1 MLAPVR
7 TLPVRSWPLVLLGV
21 AVSCGGGSVDGRL
34 ETTASEV
41 CLSDKRVC
49 IAVPTDALE
58 EPLQIRIAPTTDLPG
73 GQIGEGYDISAVGKD
88 SVTFLKPAKISFSL
102 DMAEGA
108 GVTNLNLLKLYTKGP
123 EGDWQPLDAAFVDRV
138 RNVITGETSHLSP
151 FVILR
156 SDLLPD
162 GGLPVELDGGTRD
175 ASVIVIPPFDG
186 GQRDAGAPDAGRPD
200 SGTPVDAGTPDAG
213 MPDAGMPDA
222 GMPDAGTPD
231 AGFDAGTPDAGMPDA
246 GMPDAGVDAGTP
258 DAGVDAGTPDAG
270 VDAGEPD
277 AGEADAGVDAGT
289 DDAGTDAGE
298 PDAGDGG

>member
-73 GQIGEGYDISAVGKD
+73 GQIGEGYDISAAGKD

-102 DMAEGA
+102 ELAEGA

-123 EGDWQPLDAAFVDRV
+123 DGDWQPLDSAFVDRV

-162 GGLPVELDGGTRD
+162 GGMPIELDGGTRD
-175 ASVIVIPPFDG
+175 ASVIVVPPFDG
-186 GQRDAGAPDAGRPD
+186 GQRDAGPPDAGRPD
-200 SGTPVDAGTPDAG
+200 SGTPMDAGTDAGAPVDAGTDAG
-213 MPDAGMPDA
+213 STVDAGPPDA

-231 AGFDAGTPDAGMPDA
+231 AGTPDAGA
-246 GMPDAGVDAGTP
+246 SVDAGVDAGTP
-258 DAGVDAGTPDAG
+258 DAGEPDAGEPDAG

-277 AGEADAGVDAGT
+277 AGGADAGDPDAGT
-289 DDAGTDAGE
+289 PDAGT
-298 PDAGDGG
+298 PDAG